1 MKILIGIQP
10 SGKLTIGN
18 YLGCLAK
25 GLRYQEQGHD
35 VNFMLANYHS
45 LTTDSHSDITEEELK
60 RLGCKKITKQTPEHT
75 EIFLRLCCKMN
86 MGTLLK
92 MPQFKDKREK
102 VDYDL
107 GLLLYPVLMAADIII
122 NDPDVVLVG
131 RDQVP
136 HMELTNDI
144 CKRIGV
150 TKKFE
155 YEFGDVEKILS
166 LIDPTQKMSK
176 SLGEKHVMYLFNEDY
191 KTKLA
196 KANMDEEGFK
206 NIKLIGDFFGVVYEG
221 SNQKYKNDIASA
233 MEKKFNS

>member
-75 EIFLRLCCKMN
+75 EIFFRLCCKMN

-131 RDQVP
+131 I
-136 HMELTNDI
+136 N
-144 CKRIGV
+144 K
-150 TKKFE
+150 
-155 YEFGDVEKILS
+155 
-166 LIDPTQKMSK
+166 
-176 SLGEKHVMYLFNEDY
+176 
-191 KTKLA
+191 
-196 KANMDEEGFK
+196 
-206 NIKLIGDFFGVVYEG
+206 
-221 SNQKYKNDIASA
+221 
-233 MEKKFNS
+233 